1 MSKFAKSNFDKHT
14 PVAVIYKFSKK
25 QLLTQM
31 FIAVTISV
39 LLTTN
44 SAKASGMESGAPL
57 SLNQAIQLGLQ
68 NDPWLKGN
76 EHSQTKVESMAISA
90 GQLPD
95 PKVSL
100 GLANIGAD
108 SFDFGQE
115 PMTQLKVGVSQM
127 IPRGKS
133 LSLSREKLNTFAK
146 QYPYQRE
153 DRKAQLAVKIS
164 QLWLSAYQEQ
174 ESIRLIEKDR
184 TLFEHLVDVAE
195 ASYSSVKGKTRQ
207 QDLIRAQL
215 ELTRLEDRLT
225 MLNQNLEANLKQLS
239 EFISNYFVDQYT
251 VSNADVSVSN
261 IYLSKKLP
269 SIQLHYK
276 DLYKKNSDNDTDK
289 LFELFMKHPAVN
301 ALSMRIKAEELG
313 VELAEQKYK
322 PAWGLSTSYGYR
334 ADGDN
339 NMSRADLFSVGVTFD
354 LPIFTKNRQD
364 QDLKAAV
371 SSLDSIETQKWQLLR
386 KLMSSYETQK
396 TQLTRLNQRQQLYT
410 DHLLPQ
416 MNEQAEASLT
426 AYTNDDG
433 DFAEV
438 VRARIAELNAQI
450 DALKINVSIQ
460 KTIIKLNYLF
470 MNDASEIAA
479 STLEITNDQQ

>member
-1 MSKFAKSNFDKHT
+1 MRKIINSNVYYSPID
-14 PVAVIYKFSKK
+14 AVKNVFLEGRLFIQSFFVTMFFVG
-25 QLLTQM
+25 LT
-31 FIAVTISV
+31 V
-39 LLTTN
+39 N
-44 SAKASGMESGAPL
+44 SAKANEVESGVPL
-57 SLNQAIQLGLQ
+57 SLNHAIQLGLK

-76 EHSQTKVESMAISA
+76 EYSQTKVESLAISA

-108 SFDFGQE
+108 NFDFGQE

-127 IPRGKS
+127 FPRGKS
-133 LSLSREKLNTFAK
+133 LSLKREKLNTFAK

-153 DRKAQLAVKIS
+153 DRKAQLAVKIG

-184 TLFEHLVDVAE
+184 SLFEHLVDVAE

-225 MLNQNLEANLKQLS
+225 VLNQNLESNLKQLS
-239 EFISNYFVDQYT
+239 EFVSNYFVDQYSIKST
-251 VSNADVSVSN
+251 NLDVSN
-261 IYLSKKLP
+261 IILTNKLP
-269 SIQLHYK
+269 SIELRLE
-276 DLYKKNSDNDTDK
+276 DLYKINSKKTKNQ

-301 ALSMRIKAEELG
+301 ALNMRIKSEEVG
-313 VELAEQKYK
+313 IKLAEQKYK

-334 ADGDN
+334 SDAEN
-339 NMSRADLFSVGVTFD
+339 NMSRADLFSVGITFD

-364 QDLKAAV
+364 QDLRAAV
-371 SSLDSIETQKWQLLR
+371 SSLDSIETEKWQLLR
-386 KLMSSYETQK
+386 KLMSTFETQK
-396 TQLTRLNQRQQLYT
+396 TQLIRLNQRKELYSNQ
-410 DHLLPQ
+410 LLPQ

-470 MNDASEIAA
+470 MDDAGEITA
-479 STLEITNDQQ
+479 SIPEKTNDQY